1 MVSGGGMQ
9 VVVRCDSEAWL
20 VGGYLELG
28 DGKRLGGG
36 EQGMRREFLG
46 LSVGGG
52 WRGGWFAR

>member
-1 MVSGGGMQ
+1 MQ

-28 DGKRLGGG
+28 DGKGLGGG

-46 LSVGGG
+46 LSVGGR